1 MTIFWTYYLICLS
14 YCFVMSFRN
23 YRKFATPG
31 DMNITPGL
39 DAIVF
44 LLLCWVLAPVDIF
57 LTFVRLYKD
66 AEQARRNATTI
77 N

>member
-1 MTIFWTYYLICLS
+1 
-14 YCFVMSFRN
+14 MSFRN

-44 LLLCWVLAPVDIF
+44 LLLCWALAPVDIF

-77 N
+77 NQ